1 MAGPFRPAWVE
12 IDLGAIAH
20 NVRLTRELIGPKVKL
35 FAVCKADAMG
45 CGLIPVAR
53 TMAAAG
59 ADAFALSDP
68 DDVPKLKSAGLTL
81 PVFLFASTL
90 PEQAAQVAALGAI
103 VAVHDIPS
111 LKAFAALDRPVE
123 AFIKIDCGMGRLG
136 FTEGQW
142 RSAFEAARE
151 APMLR
156 VRGLYT
162 HMSKPEDREI
172 TRDQAARFERACAD
186 ATAMGLRDLE
196 KIGASSRVVLGYP
209 EYHYTAVDPGRLLLG
224 MLSPPWAHMLPLR
237 PAVSAVKSRI
247 IQLQHHPAGA
257 TLGIGYGQPIAS
269 DRPLRT
275 AVAPIGFHD
284 GLNHAPPLGEVLVC
298 GRRAPVLGRRS
309 IEHSLIDVTEIPES
323 EVGSE
328 VVLLG
333 RQGGEE
339 ITGDEFADS
348 IGLPLLELL
357 PRLAR
362 NARRIYVE

>member
-1 MAGPFRPAWVE
+1 MSGPFRPAWVE
-12 IDLGAIAH
+12 IDLGAITH
-20 NVRLTRELIGPKVKL
+20 NVRLTRELIGPKVKM

-59 ADAFALSDP
+59 ADAFALSDS
-68 DDVPKLKSAGLTL
+68 DDVAKLRSAGLTL
-81 PVFLFASTL
+81 PIFLFASTL
-90 PEQAAQVAALGAI
+90 PEQAAEVAALGAI
-103 VAVHDIPS
+103 VAVHDFSS
-111 LKAFAALDRPVE
+111 LEAFAALDRPVE

-136 FTEGQW
+136 FAESQW
-142 RSAFEAARE
+142 RDAFELARNS
-151 APMLR
+151 PMLR
-156 VRGLYT
+156 VKGLYT

-186 ATAMGLRDLE
+186 ATAMGFRDFE
-196 KIGASSRVVLGYP
+196 RMGASSRVVLGYP

-224 MLSPPWAHMLPLR
+224 MLSPPWLDMMPMR
-237 PAVSAVKSRI
+237 PVVRALKSRI
-247 IQLQHHPAGA
+247 IQIQQHAAGA
-257 TLGIGYGQPIAS
+257 TLGIGYGKPIAS

-284 GLNHAPPLGEVLVC
+284 GLNHAPPLGEALVC

-309 IEHSLIDVTEIPES
+309 IEHSLIDVTEVPEA

-339 ITGDEFADS
+339 ITGDALADS
-348 IGLPLLELL
+348 LGLPMIDLL

-362 NARRIYVE
+362 SARRIYVE